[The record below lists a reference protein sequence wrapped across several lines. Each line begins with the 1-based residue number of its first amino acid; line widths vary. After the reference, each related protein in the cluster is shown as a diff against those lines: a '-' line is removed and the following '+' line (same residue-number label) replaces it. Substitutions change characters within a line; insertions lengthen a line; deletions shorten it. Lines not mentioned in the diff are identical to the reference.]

1 MSVCAAAL
9 GLQILYV
16 LIDERTLSV
25 KIVKWFPSLTIADSE
40 INSDDSE
47 AETFDKAKDR
57 FGIYEESGRPKN
69 KPIIARRAGAMA
81 WDERMLKGE
90 GMKG

>member
-1 MSVCAAAL
+1 MCAAAL

-40 INSDDSE
+40 INSDD
-47 AETFDKAKDR
+47 TD
-57 FGIYEESGRPKN
+57 
-69 KPIIARRAGAMA
+69 PIRIT
-81 WDERMLKGE
+81 
-90 GMKG
+90 